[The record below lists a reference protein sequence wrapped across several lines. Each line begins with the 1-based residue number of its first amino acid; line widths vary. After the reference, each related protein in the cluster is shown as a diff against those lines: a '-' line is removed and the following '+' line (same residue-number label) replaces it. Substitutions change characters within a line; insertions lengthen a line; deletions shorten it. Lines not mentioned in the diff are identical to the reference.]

1 MAVNRRVEKAFVHAA
16 NVAWKTFQAVNT
28 RLPEGKPFQPQWA
41 PAPLMKSY
49 ERSKPPLGVPRE
61 TDSLCPKCVIEV
73 KEAIIRGEEDIQ
85 RLMSNHPGE
94 IKAQLVE
101 EDGKVLMKKHCERHG
116 DFVDMISADIEFTQH
131 LESLFPGR
139 DFKTLGDELVH
150 QHGSSSIK
158 YGRGAVM
165 TIDLTNRCNMMCNPC
180 FMDANQVG
188 YVHEPS
194 LDDLKEILDRSIS
207 FKPKRQLAL
216 LFSGGEPTV
225 APTFLPI
232 MRYAT
237 EIGYFANMA
246 ATNGIRFAQDPDFA
260 FEAYDATLNT
270 AYLQFDG
277 VGNLA
282 NSHRHISNLFDV
294 KLQAIENMAKAG
306 ISITLVVTIVNGLNN
321 DQVGPII
328 KFAIENSDKISAIS
342 FQPVSF
348 TGRDEGISDAERR
361 RQRYTL
367 AHLAHDVK
375 NQTGITEPL
384 RDWFPLSSLSS
395 FTSVVDL
402 VAGPEETWGGL
413 NCSCHPNCGIAT
425 ILVCNKRTGA
435 WAPISEFFNMERF
448 FRDITTI
455 ADTSRGKTLTASQ
468 IGLAFARNYIPEKA
482 PAGFSIHEMIKQF
495 DNHSGGTITGDFE
508 TDPRERKKN
517 EWFPL
522 WVGGMWFQ
530 DLWVYDF
537 RRTEMCVIPYGTQ
550 EGEISFCAYN
560 TGVGWRQIIENM
572 YMTSTTSEWFKTR
585 GRHKIYAGERPVDL
599 PTTEHTLRMLP
610 NDVPINGNGNGKANG
625 NGRAN
630 GNGYSGDSVS
640 HKKETVLA
648 D

>member
-1 MAVNRRVEKAFVHAA
+1 MSVSRRAERAFVEAA
-16 NVAWKTFQAVNT
+16 NLAWKGFQAINT
-28 RLPEGKPFQPQWA
+28 RLPEGKPFQPKWA
-41 PAPLMKSY
+41 PRPLLKSY

-73 KEAIIRGEEDIQ
+73 KEAIIRGERDLQ
-85 RLMSNHPGE
+85 DLVTNHPGE
-94 IKAQLVE
+94 IKAQIVE
-101 EDGKVLMKKHCERHG
+101 EDGKVLMKKTCEVHG
-116 DFVDMISADIEFTQH
+116 DFVDTISIDLEFTKR

-139 DFKTLGDELVH
+139 DFKTVGDEVVH
-150 QHGSSSIK
+150 RHGSSSIK
-158 YGRGAVM
+158 YGRGSVM

-188 YVHEPS
+188 YVHEPT

-225 APTFLPI
+225 APSFLPI

-237 EIGYFANMA
+237 DIGYYANMA

-282 NSHRHISNLFDV
+282 NSHRHIGNLFDV
-294 KLQAIENMAKAG
+294 KLQAIENLAKAG

-328 KFAIENSDKISAIS
+328 KFAMENADKVSAIC

-348 TGRDEGISDAERR
+348 TGRDENISDERR
-361 RQRYTL
+361 YRQRYTL
-367 AHLAHDVK
+367 SHLAHDVK
-375 NQTGITEPL
+375 EQMGFTEPL
-384 RDWFPLSSLSS
+384 RDWFPLSSLST
-395 FTSVVDL
+395 FTAVADHLRGPNVD
-402 VAGPEETWGGL
+402 WGGL

-425 ILVCNKRTGA
+425 ILMTNKRTGA
-435 WAPISEFFNMERF
+435 WAPISEFFNMDQF
-448 FRDITTI
+448 FKDIFTI
-455 ADTSRGKTLTASQ
+455 TDSSRGKTLTASQ
-468 IGLAFARNYIPEKA
+468 VALSFARNYIPEKA
-482 PAGFSIHEMIKQF
+482 PEGFSIREMIRQF
-495 DNHSGGTITGDFE
+495 DMHSGGSVTGEFVD
-508 TDPRERKKN
+508 DPRERKKN

-522 WVGGMWFQ
+522 WIGGMWFQ

-572 YMTSTTSEWFKTR
+572 HMTATTSEWFKTR
-585 GRHKIYAGERPVDL
+585 GRHKIYAGGHNVDMPEL
-599 PTTEHTLRMLP
+599 NHTLKVIQEEP
-610 NDVPINGNGNGKANG
+610 AE
-625 NGRAN
+625 
-630 GNGYSGDSVS
+630 
-640 HKKETVLA
+640 ETVECGSGGGGVSSSVLSPVQA
-648 D
+648 MTNKK

>member
-1 MAVNRRVEKAFVHAA
+1 MPVSRRAEKAFVHAA
-16 NVAWKTFQAVNT
+16 NLGWKSFQTVNT
-28 RLPEGKPFQPQWA
+28 RLPEGKPFQPSWA
-41 PAPLMKSY
+41 PRPLLKSY

-85 RLMSNHPGE
+85 RLVTNHPGE
-94 IKAQLVE
+94 IKAHLVE
-101 EDGKVLMKKHCERHG
+101 EDGKVWMKKRCEKHG
-116 DFVDMISADIEFTQH
+116 EIVDMISADIEFTKR

-139 DFKTLGDELVH
+139 DFKTVGDELVH
-150 QHGSSSIK
+150 RHGSSSIK

-188 YVHEPS
+188 YVHEPT

-237 EIGYFANMA
+237 DIGYYANMA

-348 TGRDEGISDAERR
+348 TGRDEGISDERR
-361 RQRYTL
+361 HRQRYTL

-375 NQTGITEPL
+375 SQTGMTEPL

-395 FTSVVDL
+395 FTA
-402 VAGPEETWGGL
+402 VADHLRGPEQSWGGL

-425 ILVCNKRTGA
+425 ILMANKRTGA
-435 WAPISEFFNMERF
+435 WAPISEFFNMEQF
-448 FRDITTI
+448 FKDIFTI
-455 ADTSRGKTLTASQ
+455 TDSSRGKKLTAAQ
-468 IGLAFARNYIPEKA
+468 TALAFARNYIPEKA
-482 PAGFSIHEMIKQF
+482 PPGFSIKEMIRQF
-495 DNHSGGTITGDFE
+495 DMHSGGAVAGDYE
-508 TDPRERKKN
+508 EDPRERKKN

-522 WVGGMWFQ
+522 WIGGMWFQ

-572 YMTSTTSEWFKTR
+572 HMTSTTAEWFKTR

-599 PTTEHTLRMLP
+599 PTVNHSLKVIQDEP
-610 NDVPINGNGNGKANG
+610 SNGNGNGSNGNGKANG
-625 NGRAN
+625 NGHYGSKKDA
-630 GNGYSGDSVS
+630 
-640 HKKETVLA
+640 KKEELA
-648 D
+648 VAE